1 MKNTVIIGKRK
12 AAPSKIICIGRNY
25 AEHISELGNDIPDD
39 MVIFMK
45 PNSSISET
53 LKAVFSEPDYT
64 EALNYEAEI
73 SFIYENGT
81 FSAAGFGLDL
91 TMRKLQSSLKSKG
104 LPWERAKAFDC
115 AAVFSDFAEISSAD
129 GLSIE
134 LEINNQLVQKG
145 DISMMIYK
153 PDAVLKEVRRYFTLY
168 DGDIVMTGTPKGV
181 GIIRCGDI
189 FKGALKKDGRIIAE
203 GQWKAE

>member
-1 MKNTVIIGKRK
+1 MKNTVTIVNRK
-12 AAPSKIICIGRNY
+12 ATPSKIICIGRNY
-25 AEHISELGNDIPDD
+25 AEHVAELGNEIPDE
-39 MVIFMK
+39 MVIFIK
-45 PNSSISET
+45 PNSSISDT
-53 LKAVFSEPDYT
+53 LKSVFSEPHYT
-64 EALNYEAEI
+64 ESLNYEAEI
-73 SFIYENGT
+73 SFIYENGR

-91 TMRKLQSSLKSKG
+91 TMRKLQGSLKGKG

-115 AAVFSDFAEISSAD
+115 AAVFSVFAEINGTD

-153 PDAVLKEVRRYFTLY
+153 PDVILKEAGRYFTLN

-181 GIIRCGDI
+181 GIINSGDI
-189 FKGALKKDGRIIAE
+189 FKGTLKKDGRIIAE